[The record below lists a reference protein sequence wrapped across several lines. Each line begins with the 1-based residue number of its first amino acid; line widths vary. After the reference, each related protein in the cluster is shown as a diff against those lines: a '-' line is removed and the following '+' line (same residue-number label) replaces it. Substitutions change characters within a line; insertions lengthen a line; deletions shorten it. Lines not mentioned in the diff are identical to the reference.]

1 MLKLFSKS
9 TKKKEISQP
18 GMNIDQNYNRPDEA
32 LKQLIKE
39 NKFIKKN
46 ILSLALNAE
55 RVPNKVSLFL
65 TLFFYHK

>member
-1 MLKLFSKS
+1 
-9 TKKKEISQP
+9 
-18 GMNIDQNYNRPDEA
+18 MNIDQNYNRPDEA

-46 ILSLALNAE
+46 IVSLALNAE

-65 TLFFYHK
+65 TLYLS